1 MSTCD
6 TKELLMEALARMDAE
21 ELHILYLYRKDC
33 IEAGIWSDLLEALAD
48 LVEERLE
55 KNQTMYPPRNY

>member
-21 ELHILYLYRKDC
+21 ELHILYLYRRDC

-48 LVEERLE
+48 LVEERRE
-55 KNQTMYPPRNY
+55 KNQSDLSLH